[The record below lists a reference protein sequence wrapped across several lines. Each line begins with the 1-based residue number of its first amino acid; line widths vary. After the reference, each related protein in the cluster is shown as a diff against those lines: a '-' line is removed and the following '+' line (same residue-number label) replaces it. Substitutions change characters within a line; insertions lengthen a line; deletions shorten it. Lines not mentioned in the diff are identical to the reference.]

1 MAIRIAIK
9 HATGFTSWRYSL
21 LIIAGFMLLQ
31 IPNLAGAQVME
42 VINGG
47 EIEYQRYCATCH
59 GVDARGHGAMSKYLT
74 VQPPNL
80 KQLAKKNAGAFPF
93 WEIYRKIDGG
103 SEVRGHGTREM
114 PIWGDRFRADAN
126 GEGKAAQTQ
135 AAGRILGLVFYL
147 QYIQE

>member
-1 MAIRIAIK
+1 MAIRKSISR
-9 HATGFTSWRYSL
+9 ATQVTCWRVSL
-21 LIIAGFMLLQ
+21 LLVTGFMLWRV
-31 IPNLAGAQVME
+31 PNPAVAQVME

-80 KQLAKKNAGAFPF
+80 KLLAKKNGGTFPF
-93 WEIYRKIDGG
+93 WEVYRKIDGG

-114 PIWGDRFRADAN
+114 PIWGDRFRADAD
-126 GEGKAAQTQ
+126 GEGKSAQTQ